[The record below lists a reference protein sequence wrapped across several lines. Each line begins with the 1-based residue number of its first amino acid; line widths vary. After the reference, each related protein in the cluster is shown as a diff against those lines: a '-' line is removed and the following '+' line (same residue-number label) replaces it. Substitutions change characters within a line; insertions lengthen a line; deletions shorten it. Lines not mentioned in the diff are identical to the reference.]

1 MHLEPAPWCMR
12 CRYRAQ
18 SAIVHQAE
26 GGDHLDCVGKEQTR
40 KRLAKIFSPGQC
52 TALSFNHNGYGDI
65 FSASLGFRGGVI
77 VNFVHPPFFLI
88 LFGFTICPS
97 SPPQRSPT
105 PNLTNNRR
113 GRLCGKAVLA
123 LMMRVCSAA
132 SEAFKTPSL
141 SAHCLKKKS
150 LLLNRHR
157 EEP

>member
-1 MHLEPAPWCMR
+1 MHLGTIPWCMR

-18 SAIVHQAE
+18 SAMCIERRAAAVLTVLVRSSFSR
-26 GGDHLDCVGKEQTR
+26 DSR
-40 KRLAKIFSPGQC
+40 KIISPGQC